1 MGGFLM
7 KKRLLIFE
15 CALLVLT
22 LALIC
27 AVFLAPGPR
36 SGVEAS
42 GSAAE
47 RLSFQSEDGRLNI
60 NTASAAELELLPG
73 VGPVIAGRIVEYREA
88 YGGFRG
94 EYELLAVSG
103 IGLDTL
109 NEFIDYICLEDTDE
123 DTGS

>member
-1 MGGFLM
+1 M

-22 LALIC
+22 AALIC

>member
-1 MGGFLM
+1 M
-7 KKRLLIFE
+7 KKRLLVFE

-22 LALIC
+22 AALIC

-42 GSAAE
+42 GGAAE

-73 VGPVIAGRIVEYREA
+73 VGPVIAGRIVEYRET